1 MLELKRQLSELI
13 EAYAVARATGN
24 ETLIRS
30 SASAVVQFLESIEIT
45 MAPTDSALTLPDE

>member
-30 SASAVVQFLESIEIT
+30 SAAAVVQFLESIEIT
-45 MAPTDSALTLPDE
+45 MAPTDSALTPPDE

>member
-1 MLELKRQLSELI
+1 MFQLKQQLSELI

-30 SASAVVQFLESIEIT
+30 SAAAVIQFLESVEISKPEH
-45 MAPTDSALTLPDE
+45 AAVPSDG